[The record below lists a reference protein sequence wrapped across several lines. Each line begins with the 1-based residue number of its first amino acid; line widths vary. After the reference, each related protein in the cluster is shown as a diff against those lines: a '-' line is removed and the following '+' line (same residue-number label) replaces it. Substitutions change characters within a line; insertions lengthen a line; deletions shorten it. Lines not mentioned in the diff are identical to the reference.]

1 MLFSDMAPVTITA
14 EGYEI
19 QVLRDALSDYRRFW
33 QDLLREKEMGLRPNM
48 SGEGAKLMLEDCER
62 LMEKVSSQM

>member
-19 QVLRDALSDYRRFW
+19 QVLRDALSDYHRVW
-33 QDLLREKEMGLRPNM
+33 KNLLTDQQMGLRPNM
-48 SGEGAKLMLEDCER
+48 SGEGAKLMIQDCER
-62 LMEKVSSQM
+62 LMEKMSSM

>member
-19 QVLRDALSDYRRFW
+19 QVLRDALSDYRRLW
-33 QDLLREKEMGLRPNM
+33 KDLYDQCERGLRPNM
-48 SGEGAKLMLEDCER
+48 SGEGAKLMIEDCER
-62 LMEKVSSQM
+62 LMKKMSSM

>member
-19 QVLRDALSDYRRFW
+19 QVLRDALSDYRRLW
-33 QDLLREKEMGLRPNM
+33 KDLYDQCEHGLRPNM
-48 SGEGAKLMLEDCER
+48 SGEGAKLTIEDSER
-62 LMEKVSSQM
+62 LMKKMSSM